1 MFLILLPVTVKY
13 CGEKFL
19 FDCFAY
25 KIKYVEH
32 CLCGGGGCG
41 QTCDY
46 INSTKIKLMVKDI
59 YTSSFNGCVLFFNLK
74 FSLLFLS

>member
-25 KIKYVEH
+25 KIKYDEH
-32 CLCGGGGCG
+32 CLCGGGGWD
-41 QTCDY
+41 QTCEY
-46 INSTKIKLMVKDI
+46 INSTKIKLMMKDI
-59 YTSSFNGCVLFFNLK
+59 YISPFNICFFV
-74 FSLLFLS
+74 F